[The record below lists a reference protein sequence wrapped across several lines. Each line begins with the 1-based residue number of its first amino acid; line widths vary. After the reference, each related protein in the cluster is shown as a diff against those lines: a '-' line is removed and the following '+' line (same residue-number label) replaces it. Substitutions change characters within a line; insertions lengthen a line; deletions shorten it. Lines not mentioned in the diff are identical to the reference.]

1 MGVNTMKILPVYD
14 ERYKD
19 RYAVSET
26 GLIYRLDSAGGIIK
40 KKVITPYLSGKKGY
54 QFLQVNLYDGD
65 NKRWH
70 VSLAKLVLGT
80 FKGFPA
86 DYIEQDGLI
95 NRRYY
100 IRHID
105 GDNYNCELSNL
116 EWSTDRSW
124 KRLCPPSPNVRKH
137 NGKVKVYCL
146 ENNTYYQSM
155 AQCARHLHSN
165 VTTVKRNLNNKDD
178 KDKKKMYRCYT
189 LIRVD

>member
-19 RYAVSET
+19 RYAVSDT
-26 GLIYRLDSAGGIIK
+26 GMIYRLDSSGRIT
-40 KKVITPYLSGKKGY
+40 KKVIMPYLSGKKGY
-54 QFLQVNLYDGD
+54 QFLQVNLYDRD
-65 NKRWH
+65 NKRWN
-70 VSLAKLVLGT
+70 VSVANLVLGT
-80 FKGFPA
+80 FKGFPI
-86 DYIEQDGLI
+86 DYIKQDGLI

-105 GDNYNCELSNL
+105 GDKHNCALSNL

-124 KRLCPPSPNVRKH
+124 RRHYPLSPNVRKH
-137 NGKVKVYCL
+137 KGNVKVYCL

-155 AQCARHLHSN
+155 AQCARQLHAS

-178 KDKKKMYRCYT
+178 EDKKKMFRCYT

>member
-1 MGVNTMKILPVYD
+1 MKILPVYD

-19 RYAVSET
+19 SYAVSET
-26 GLIYRLDSAGGIIK
+26 GLIYRLDSAGGITK
-40 KKVITPYLSGKKGY
+40 KKVIMPYLSGKKGY
-54 QFLQVNLYDGD
+54 QFLQVNLYDGH

-105 GDNYNCELSNL
+105 GDKYNCELSNL

-124 KRLCPPSPNVRKH
+124 KRPYPLSPNVRKH

-155 AQCARHLHSN
+155 AQCARQLHAT
-165 VTTVKRNLNNKDD
+165 VTTVKRNLNNKDAE
-178 KDKKKMYRCYT
+178 DKKKMFRCYT